1 MSFFVVVVNFDKIC
15 LCLEIYCQ
23 AWGLRK
29 VRAAVV
35 EWKGGKGK
43 GGKTAVFEEQV
54 VHNSQFKSIRFSN
67 TVMALLVFFQLLA
80 GSFSW
85 YQYSP
90 NADTHSACSWKLYKC
105 WYPFSL
111 FLEVFHG
118 TSILQKMNA
127 SAHFPPIL
135 PFTLIW
141 PFVVNWPLNV
151 KNHSTGTYFLTD
163 LRQEK
168 DLGAEFFFFR
178 YMYLPFFE
186 PHHMHKHRLSGKVTI
201 FRQPFTEHSY
211 NFMSVYMV
219 QYSEL

>member
-111 FLEVFHG
+111 FPEVFHG
-118 TSILQKMNA
+118 TSILQMLVPIQLVPGNSTNA
-127 SAHFPPIL
+127 GTHSACS
-135 PFTLIW
+135 W
-141 PFVVNWPLNV
+141 
-151 KNHSTGTYFLTD
+151 K
-163 LRQEK
+163 
-168 DLGAEFFFFR
+168 FF
-178 YMYLPFFE
+178 
-186 PHHMHKHRLSGKVTI
+186 
-201 FRQPFTEHSY
+201 
-211 NFMSVYMV
+211 MV
-219 QYSEL
+219 PVFYKK